1 MTTCANPESAPRE
14 TVSCLPPMPIS
25 VATFASRQELSIW
38 RRIECIMAECK
49 RLPKTET
56 NKEQDFD
63 YTPYDDI
70 AEMVRPLLARYG
82 VAILQEPVEFHREGT
97 LTRIKY
103 QYEVINTDRPEDR
116 FTKHNY
122 GEGADLSDKGINKA
136 STIAE
141 KFFLC
146 RLFKISTGGDPDG
159 TFVQVHRNGSPPSRD
174 GSRPVENGRQPDS
187 RPRSQ
192 PPQPNGRE
200 TIECRCDQ
208 CGKLVTPAKKD
219 GETVSV
225 KSILAASQREYRKN
239 LCADCLLAERAKAN
253 AAATPVVYPSQ
264 SLS

>member
-1 MTTCANPESAPRE
+1 MTTIATPESASSE
-14 TVSCLPPMPIS
+14 AVSAFAPVPAP
-25 VATFASRQELSIW
+25 VVPFASRQELNVW

-82 VAILQEPVEFHREGT
+82 VAIMQEPVEFHRDGT

-103 QYEVINTDRPEDR
+103 EYEVINTDRPEDR

-122 GEGADLSDKGINKA
+122 GEGSDLSDKGINKA
-136 STIAE
+136 STVAE

-159 TFVQVHRNGSPPSRD
+159 AFVPVHRNGTPQARD
-174 GSRPVENGRQPDS
+174 SFRPAESGRQPDS

-200 TIECRCDQ
+200 TIECRCEQ
-208 CGKLVTPAKKD
+208 CGRLVTPAKKD
-219 GETVSV
+219 GDTVSV

-239 LCADCLLAERAKAN
+239 LCADCLLAERAKAS
-253 AAATPVVYPSQ
+253 AAATPVVYPSEG
-264 SLS
+264 LS

>member
-1 MTTCANPESAPRE
+1 MTTTATPESAPSE
-14 TVSCLPPMPIS
+14 AVSCLPPAPAL
-25 VATFASRQELSIW
+25 VAPFASRQELSIW

-82 VAILQEPVEFHREGT
+82 VAIVQEPVDFHREGT

-103 QYEVINTDRPEDR
+103 EYEVINTDRPEDR

-159 TFVQVHRNGSPPSRD
+159 VFVPVHRNGSAQGRD
-174 GSRPVENGRQPDS
+174 ACKPVENGRQPDS

-192 PPQPNGRE
+192 PQPNGRE
-200 TIECRCDQ
+200 TTECRCEQ
-208 CGKLVTPAKKD
+208 CGRLVTPAKKD

-253 AAATPVVYPSQ
+253 AAATPIVYPSE